1 MYIYIIYIH
10 YMCIH
15 TYIYIYIIYL
25 CVKNQYT
32 YHMCIYIYI
41 CYVYPYAYIY
51 IYMSPH
57 GVCLGR
63 WTMKL
68 QPFGSAWPKLNVGGG
83 WQTNCASF
91 SQRRSLDSV
100 GVSFETLGLS
110 GLLKMECNIT

>member
-1 MYIYIIYIH
+1 MYKSIYISYV
-10 YMCIH
+10 
-15 TYIYIYIIYL
+15 YIYIYIY
-25 CVKNQYT
+25 V
-32 YHMCIYIYI
+32 MCIRMH
-41 CYVYPYAYIY
+41 IY

-83 WQTNCASF
+83 GWQTNCASF

-110 GLLKMECNIT
+110 GLLRMECNIT